1 MKALILNGG
10 TEADPEME
18 AAHQIVRQELSRAG
32 WDAREFFLRNIAMA
46 NCQGCFGCWVKTPG
60 TCVIPDDGREVAAS
74 MIRSDM
80 VVLLTPVTLGGYSSI
95 LKKAM
100 DRIIPLLSPFFV
112 KIHGEVHHKRRYERY
127 PDLFGVGL
135 MQQED
140 TESREIFSKL
150 VERNARNFYCR
161 GYSLA
166 IPRIDV
172 GKKLAID
179 FSRMLTLTEGGKR

>member
-10 TEADPEME
+10 KDSDQEMD
-18 AAHQIVRQELSRAG
+18 AAYQIVRQELSKAG
-32 WDAREFFLRNIAMA
+32 WDVREFVLRNAAMA
-46 NCQGCFGCWVKTPG
+46 NCQGCFGCWVRTPG
-60 TCVIPDDGREVAAS
+60 TCVIPDDGRDVAAA

-80 VVLLTPVTLGGYSSI
+80 VVLLTSVTFGGYSSI

-135 MQQED
+135 LRQED
-140 TESREIFSKL
+140 AESREIFSKL
-150 VERNARNFYCR
+150 IERNARNFYCR

-166 IPRIDV
+166 IPRKDI
-172 GKKLAID
+172 GEKLETD
-179 FSRMLTLTEGGKR
+179 FSRILALTEGGKR